1 MSPTRSGFRR
11 ARATAPD
18 VLVVEGVSGLAIDEL
33 ARRYRVDR
41 HQDLWRDPPALRSR
55 LAGVRA
61 LVVRNRTR
69 VDRLLL
75 ESAPDLAVVA
85 RAGAGLDNIDLDAAD
100 ELGIVVVA
108 AAGGENARSVAEL
121 ALGLGIAL
129 ARRIVDGDRDVR
141 TGGWDRAP
149 GMELH
154 GRTWGLIGLG
164 RTGLATGELAAAL
177 GMDVLGYDP
186 FVAPGDRRL
195 SGSQIRVEDRETVL
209 QSADVLSIHV
219 ALDASTRGLIDASML
234 GRMRQ
239 GAFLVNVSR
248 GEIVDEVALASAIR
262 SGHLRGAALDVR
274 ATEPSG
280 PAPFEGLD
288 GVILTPHI
296 GGLTE
301 AAQERVASAIVE
313 ELQRV
318 LEGAP
323 AGHPAGRVSVA
334 RA

>member
-1 MSPTRSGFRR
+1 VSPTRSGSGR
-11 ARATAPD
+11 ARTTAPE
-18 VLVVEGVSGLAIDEL
+18 VLVVEAVSGLAIDAL

-41 HQDLWRDPPALRSR
+41 DVDLWRDPPALRAR

-61 LVVRNRTR
+61 LVIRNRTR
-69 VDRLLL
+69 VDRRLL
-75 ESAPDLAVVA
+75 ESAPDLVVVG
-85 RAGAGLDNIDLDAAD
+85 RAGAGLDNVDLDAAD

-121 ALGLGIAL
+121 ALGLVIAL

-141 TGGWDRAP
+141 TGGWDRTP
-149 GMELH
+149 GMELL

-164 RTGLATGELAAAL
+164 RTGMATGELAAAL
-177 GMDVLGYDP
+177 GMDVCGHDP
-186 FVAPGDRRL
+186 FVAPGDPRL
-195 SGSQIRVEDRETVL
+195 SGSRIRAEDRDTVL

-219 ALDASTRGLIDASML
+219 ALDASTRGLFDASML
-234 GRMRQ
+234 GRMRP
-239 GAFLVNVSR
+239 GAFLINVSR
-248 GEIVDEVALASAIR
+248 GEIVDEVALAAAIR

-280 PAPFEGLD
+280 PAPFEGLNS
-288 GVILTPHI
+288 VILTPHV

-318 LEGAP
+318 LEGMP
-323 AGHPAGRVSVA
+323 ARHPAGRVSVS